1 MVVNT
6 WCSRPLPSGTRP
18 PFRSCYSRNPGNS
31 SSLPG
36 SRREDS
42 AGVDTPAEPGTL
54 RQTQL
59 PQGRGKHSFYPR
71 ATSQVK
77 KNVQK
82 NKSESQRPFIEQ
94 QSRPL
99 KKKKKRYTIS
109 SPVFY
114 SERKGERKKRQKR
127 EKRRK

>member
-31 SSLPG
+31 SSPPG

-59 PQGRGKHSFYPR
+59 SQGRGEHSFYPR

-82 NKSESQRPFIEQ
+82 NKSERGHLSSNSQGHW
-94 QSRPL
+94 
-99 KKKKKRYTIS
+99 KKKKGTQFQVQYFTQKGKEKERR
-109 SPVFY
+109 
-114 SERKGERKKRQKR
+114 ERKENREEKK
-127 EKRRK
+127 